1 MRTSR
6 GISLVTVLVVIAV
19 LAVVAAF
26 AVPAWRNHQI
36 ATRAEQALRA
46 GDAAKLVVMEA
57 VTTRGGL
64 INLRP
69 GDLSY
74 NAASSLGPYVS
85 KIDIS
90 QSGRITIATKD
101 TGSSPDPTFLLTPIE
116 ASGNPGGAP
125 LAWNCDIIAG
135 NDQVKPASCTRPN
148 TAPAA
153 VVHPPSTATAATP
166 AHALSG

>member
-1 MRTSR
+1 MRASK
-6 GISLVTVLVVIAV
+6 GISLITILVTVAILV
-19 LAVVAAF
+19 VVAAF
-26 AVPAWRNHQI
+26 AIPAWRNHQI
-36 ATRAEQALRA
+36 AARTDQALKA

-74 NAASSLGPYVS
+74 NSASASGPYVS

-90 QSGRITIATKD
+90 QSGRITITTKD

-116 ASGNPGGAP
+116 ASGGQGAAP
-125 LAWNCDIIAG
+125 LTWSCDIIVG
-135 NDQVKPASCTRPN
+135 NAQVKPASCTRPDN
-148 TAPAA
+148 APAAA
-153 VVHPPSTATAATP
+153 VVHPATASAP
-166 AHALSG
+166 ANALSG

>member
-1 MRTSR
+1 MRVSK
-6 GISLVTVLVVIAV
+6 GLSLVTLLIIIAILVVMAAV
-19 LAVVAAF
+19 AI
-26 AVPAWRNHQI
+26 PAWRNHQI
-36 ATRAEQALRA
+36 AARADQALKA

-64 INLRP
+64 IRLQP

-74 NAASSLGPYVS
+74 NASSASSPYVS
-85 KIDIS
+85 RIDIS

-116 ASGNPGGAP
+116 TSSKQGGAP
-125 LAWNCDIIAG
+125 LTWSCDIIAG
-135 NDQVKPASCTRPN
+135 NAQIKPASCTRPDN
-148 TAPAA
+148 VPAAA
-153 VVHPPSTATAATP
+153 VVHPATVPAP

>member
-1 MRTSR
+1 MRASK
-6 GISLVTVLVVIAV
+6 GISLITVLVIIAI
-19 LAVVAAF
+19 LIVVAAF

-36 ATRAEQALRA
+36 ATRADQALKA

-64 INLRP
+64 IHLQP

-74 NAASSLGPYVS
+74 NAASTSGPYVS

-90 QSGRITIATKD
+90 QSGRITIVTKD

-116 ASGNPGGAP
+116 AGSTQGGAP
-125 LAWNCDIIAG
+125 LAWSCDIIAG
-135 NDQVKPASCTRPN
+135 NAQAKPASCTRPDN
-148 TAPAA
+148 IPTAA
-153 VVHPPSTATAATP
+153 VVHPATTAAP

>member
-1 MRTSR
+1 MQASK
-6 GISLVTVLVVIAV
+6 GISLVTVLVIIAILV
-19 LAVVAAF
+19 VVAAF

-36 ATRAEQALRA
+36 TTRTEQALKA

-64 INLRP
+64 INLRQ

-74 NAASSLGPYVS
+74 NAASASGPYVS

-116 ASGNPGGAP
+116 ASGNQGGVP
-125 LAWNCDIIAG
+125 LTWSCDIIAG
-135 NDQVKPASCTRPN
+135 NAQVKPASCTRPDN
-148 TAPAA
+148 APAAA
-153 VVHPPSTATAATP
+153 VVHPTTASAP

>member
-1 MRTSR
+1 MRAPK
-6 GISLVTVLVVIAV
+6 GISLVTVLVIIAILV
-19 LAVVAAF
+19 VVATF
-26 AVPAWRNHQI
+26 AVPVWRNHQT
-36 ATRAEQALRA
+36 AARTDQALKA

-64 INLRP
+64 IHLQA

-74 NAASSLGPYVS
+74 NAASASSPYVS
-85 KIDIS
+85 KIEIS

-116 ASGNPGGAP
+116 ASGNQAGAP
-125 LAWNCDIIAG
+125 LTWSCDIIAG
-135 NDQVKPASCTRPN
+135 NAQIKPASCTRPDSV
-148 TAPAA
+148 PAA
-153 VVHPPSTATAATP
+153 AIVHPATATAP

>member
-1 MRTSR
+1 MRASK
-6 GISLVTVLVVIAV
+6 GISLVTLLVVIAILV
-19 LAVVAAF
+19 VVAAF
-26 AVPAWRNHQI
+26 AIPAWRNHQI
-36 ATRAEQALRA
+36 AARTDQALRA

-64 INLRP
+64 IHLQP

-74 NAASSLGPYVS
+74 NAAAASNPYVS

-116 ASGNPGGAP
+116 ASGNQTGAP
-125 LAWNCDIIAG
+125 LNWSCDIIAG
-135 NDQVKPASCTRPN
+135 NAQVKPASCTRPDN
-148 TAPAA
+148 VPAAA
-153 VVHPPSTATAATP
+153 VVHPAATAPAP

>member
-1 MRTSR
+1 MRASK
-6 GISLVTVLVVIAV
+6 GISLVTLLVIVAILVVMAAV
-19 LAVVAAF
+19 AI
-26 AVPAWRNHQI
+26 PAWRNHQI
-36 ATRAEQALRA
+36 AAHADQALKA

-64 INLRP
+64 IRLQP

-74 NAASSLGPYVS
+74 NAASASSPYVS

-90 QSGRITIATKD
+90 QSGRITIVTKD

-116 ASGNPGGAP
+116 TSNKQGGAP
-125 LAWNCDIIAG
+125 LTWSCDIIAG
-135 NDQVKPASCTRPN
+135 NTQIKPASCTRPDSV
-148 TAPAA
+148 PAA
-153 VVHPPSTATAATP
+153 AIVHPATVPAP

>member
-1 MRTSR
+1 MHTPK
-6 GISLVTVLVVIAV
+6 GISLVTVLVVVAI

-26 AVPAWRNHQI
+26 AIPGWRNHQI
-36 ATRAEQALRA
+36 AVRTDQALRS

-74 NAASSLGPYVS
+74 NAASTSGPYVS

-90 QSGRITIATKD
+90 QSGRITIVTKN
-101 TGSSPDPTFLLTPIE
+101 TGSTPDPTFLLTPIE
-116 ASGNPGGAP
+116 PASNAGGGAP
-125 LAWNCDIIAG
+125 LGWNCDIIEG
-135 NDQVKPASCTRPN
+135 SDQAKPASCTRQSG
-148 TAPAA
+148 APTTTVA
-153 VVHPPSTATAATP
+153 HPASGAP

>member
-1 MRTSR
+1 MHASK
-6 GISLVTVLVVIAV
+6 GISLINVLVIAAIMV
-19 LAVVAAF
+19 VVAAL
-26 AVPAWRNHQI
+26 AIPAWRNHQI
-36 ATRAEQALRA
+36 ATRADQALKA

-64 INLRP
+64 IRLQP

-74 NAASSLGPYVS
+74 NAASASSPYVS

-116 ASGNPGGAP
+116 TNSKQGGAP
-125 LAWNCDIIAG
+125 LTWSCDIIAG
-135 NDQVKPASCTRPN
+135 NAQIKPASCTRPDN
-148 TAPAA
+148 VPAAA
-153 VVHPPSTATAATP
+153 VVHPATTPAP

>member
-1 MRTSR
+1 MRASK
-6 GISLVTVLVVIAV
+6 GISLVTVLVIIAV
-19 LAVVAAF
+19 LAVIAAF
-26 AVPAWRNHQI
+26 AVPAWRNHQV
-36 ATRAEQALRA
+36 AARTDMALKA

-74 NAASSLGPYVS
+74 NTASVTGPYVS

-90 QSGRITIATKD
+90 QSGRITIVTKD

-116 ASGNPGGAP
+116 ANSKQGGAP
-125 LAWNCDIIAG
+125 LSWSCDIIAG
-135 NDQVKPASCTRPN
+135 NAQVKPTSCTRPDN
-148 TAPAA
+148 VPAA
-153 VVHPPSTATAATP
+153 VVTHPASVP
-166 AHALSG
+166 APANALSG

>member
-1 MRTSR
+1 MRVSK
-6 GISLVTVLVVIAV
+6 GVSLVTVLVVIAI

-36 ATRAEQALRA
+36 ATRTEQALRA

-64 INLRP
+64 IKLRP
-69 GDLSY
+69 GDLNY
-74 NAASSLGPYVS
+74 NTASALGPYVS
-85 KIDIS
+85 KIDVS

-116 ASGNPGGAP
+116 AGGNQGGAP

-135 NDQVKPASCTRPN
+135 NDQVKPASCTRQDS
-148 TAPAA
+148 TPAA
-153 VVHPPSTATAATP
+153 SVAPPSTAATP